1 MKINRI
7 NLGEIIREKVE
18 QTGMSKAEFARKLG
32 LQRQN
37 IEKTVFMKNSLDT
50 DMLCLICETLDY
62 NFFSLYNN
70 CGCCNNSDYTT
81 SVELKARLTI
91 EMGAEKRE
99 KTFRFEFGKNDIK
112 LIDK

>member
-1 MKINRI
+1 MKINRVNI
-7 NLGEIIREKVE
+7 GEIIREKVE
-18 QTGMSKAEFARKLG
+18 QMGMSKAEFARKLG

-50 DMLCLICETLDY
+50 DLLCLICETLDF
-62 NFFSLYNN
+62 NFFTLYSD
-70 CGCCNNSDYTT
+70 CESCNNSDYTT
-81 SVELKARLTI
+81 PVELKARLSI

-112 LIDK
+112 FIDK